1 MTTMTDQ
8 QILKDLKTRFKLLGD
23 LTQGL
28 IDRTTRA
35 CIVSGA
41 PGVGKTYAIERVLEE
56 NRKPFEI
63 VKGTISPI
71 NLYMLAYRNRHP
83 SNIIVLD
90 DADSIFLNEDA
101 LNIFKVLCDTSEV
114 REVSYMKEANA
125 LKENSI
131 PSTFVFNGGL
141 MFVSNL
147 DFQKYVDENNSK
159 LASHFEALMSRSMY
173 LDLRLHSRR
182 AVLTWIAYLATME
195 DGIFSQN
202 NILGWAAQD
211 TIEYLTDNLERLRE
225 ISIRTLLKLIN
236 IMKTS
241 GENWKETADILLL
254 KN

>member
-1 MTTMTDQ
+1 MTARSEQ
-8 QILKDLKTRFKLLGD
+8 EILKDLKVRFKLLGD
-23 LTQGL
+23 LTQGI

-41 PGVGKTYAIERVLEE
+41 PGVGKTYEIERVLEL
-56 NRKPFEI
+56 NHKPHEV

-71 NLYMLAYRNRHP
+71 NLYMLAYKNRFP
-83 SNIIVLD
+83 SDIIVLD

-114 REVSYMKEANA
+114 RRVSYMKEANV
-125 LKENSI
+125 LKENDI
-131 PSTFVFNGGL
+131 PSTFTFGGGI

-159 LASHFEALMSRSMY
+159 LAKHMEALMSRSMY
-173 LDLRLHSRR
+173 LDLKLHSRQE
-182 AVLTWIAYLATME
+182 VLTWIAYLATME
-195 DGIFSQN
+195 DGIFSQH

-211 TIEYLTDNLERLRE
+211 TIEYLRNNLMNLRE

-241 GENWKETADILLL
+241 GENWKESANILLL
-254 KN
+254 KS